1 MDHIT
6 ILGTVKTMFRSEKN
20 LNIHRL
26 LQPGPA
32 HWCHHCHHHHC
43 CQVPLPQCS
52 PHLHYHH
59 LEDLEDHLPVI
70 QQEGD
75 YHHQLPGEGQWPH
88 PTLLPGPAV
97 HKIVADVW
105 TL

>member
-1 MDHIT
+1 MDHVN
-6 ILGTVKTMFRSEKN
+6 ILAIVKTMFWSKKN
-20 LNIHRL
+20 LNIRRL
-26 LQPGPA
+26 LQTGPA
-32 HWCHHCHHHHC
+32 HWCHRSHH

-59 LEDLEDHLPVI
+59 LAVV

-75 YHHQLPGEGQWPH
+75 YHHQLPGEGQCPH

-97 HKIVADVW
+97 HKMVADIW
-105 TL
+105 ML